1 MIVLKLGGSLLAKPV
16 LQQWLLLAI
25 EQGKGQLV
33 IVPGGGVFAEQ
44 VRVTQKQW
52 QYQDRI
58 AHQMAILAMQQM
70 ALLFQGLCTELV
82 LINNTDLIAENLQQ
96 HKVVVWSPDITELD
110 ALGIASIWDV
120 TSDTLAVFLA
130 KQLKAENTFL
140 IKSAKIPTSAN
151 LQELTVAGIVDKAC
165 AATAEKL
172 NVKVQCL
179 QNNQLSF
186 FESILG
192 TRIQ

>member
-1 MIVLKLGGSLLAKPV
+1 MIVLKLGGSLLAQPI

-33 IVPGGGVFAEQ
+33 IVPGGGVFADQ

-52 QYQDRI
+52 QYQDKI
-58 AHQMAILAMQQM
+58 AHQMAILAMQQV
-70 ALLFQGLCTELV
+70 ALLFQGLCTGLV
-82 LINNTDLIAENLQQ
+82 LINKIDLIAENLKQN
-96 HKVVVWSPDITELD
+96 KVVIWSPEVAELD
-110 ALGIASIWDV
+110 ALGVASTWDV

-130 KQLKAENTFL
+130 KQLKADHTFL
-140 IKSAKIPTSAN
+140 IKSATIPTTAN
-151 LQELTVAGIVDKAC
+151 LQQLTIAGIVDEAC

-172 NVKVQCL
+172 SVKVQCL

-186 FESILG
+186 FESILLNHG
-192 TRIQ
+192 